1 MANMLSI
8 AEEMNLVGP
17 RYNYARVI
25 NKSFAFAKST
35 NEKNDDN
42 LMY

>member
-8 AEEMNLVGP
+8 VEEMNLVGL

-25 NKSFAFAKST
+25 NKSFTFTKST
-35 NEKNDDN
+35 DEKNDDN
-42 LMY
+42 LKY